1 VIWARRCGRWRF
13 EGLSRDCGAIP
24 NESVRLCVD
33 VTAPAQLLVVD
44 DEVLFATYL
53 KEKFEEL
60 GYSVAVA
67 ADAVGAMAFIRSW
80 QKPIVVLLDLM
91 LPRVTGEAL
100 LREVAQGAHAASTR
114 FVLVSAH
121 QRVEGLAAGHPLVA
135 GRMQKPVDMGELTR
149 LVAQASRAL
158 VPAGAA

>member
-1 VIWARRCGRWRF
+1 
-13 EGLSRDCGAIP
+13 
-24 NESVRLCVD
+24 VRHFLN
-33 VTAPAQLLVVD
+33 VTEPTQLLVVD
-44 DEVLFATYL
+44 DETLFATYL

-67 ADAVGAMAFIRSW
+67 ADAFGAMAFIRSW
-80 QKPIVVLLDLM
+80 KKPVVVLLDLM

>member
-1 VIWARRCGRWRF
+1 
-13 EGLSRDCGAIP
+13 
-24 NESVRLCVD
+24 VRLCVD